1 MPPGMTHD
9 EHLRQMQKEAEM
21 KKRGNVAMGFDQD
34 QTTHHFLLSA
44 TGGAIQVETNDP
56 ADQTSRDLIRT
67 HLKEIASEFGK
78 GVFDKPF
85 ATHAEVPPGVATM
98 QRL

>member
-1 MPPGMTHD
+1 
-9 EHLRQMQKEAEM
+9 
-21 KKRGNVAMGFDQD
+21 MGFAQGK
-34 QTTHHFLLSA
+34 TTHHFLLSA

-78 GVFDKPF
+78 GVFVQVKYHNERPNHYKF
-85 ATHAEVPPGVATM
+85 EIGANICPEVWYEDAMASVNWS
-98 QRL
+98 